1 MNKFANLLL
10 IFFSLIYLVPIAS
23 SQIDYLKT
31 NPQYFNIFAGLIV
44 AIVQFSYNLWM
55 IYTKRKDMNMKNN
68 LLNSLFKGLV
78 TTGCYYIYKDI
89 KDRYQINSQLDEN
102 NIKAGF
108 VIMILILFILA
119 KSLISP

>member
-1 MNKFANLLL
+1 MNKLANLLL
-10 IFFSLIYLVPIAS
+10 IFFSLMYLVPLGAS
-23 SQIDYLKT
+23 QLEFLKT
-31 NPQYFNIFAGLIV
+31 NPQYFNIFAGLVITL
-44 AIVQFSYNLWM
+44 VQFSYNLWM
-55 IYTKRKDMNMKNN
+55 KYTKRKDMNMKNN

-78 TTGCYYIYKDI
+78 TVGCYYIYKDI

-108 VIMILILFILA
+108 VTMILILFILA

>member
-1 MNKFANLLL
+1 MNKLANLLL
-10 IFFSLIYLVPIAS
+10 IFFSLIYLVPIGV
-23 SQIDYLKT
+23 SQIEFLKT
-31 NPQYFNIFAGLIV
+31 NPQYFNIFAGLV
-44 AIVQFSYNLWM
+44 VTLVQFSYNLWM
-55 IYTKRKDMNMKNN
+55 KYTKRKDMNMKNN

-78 TTGCYYIYKDI
+78 TVGGYYIYKDI

-108 VIMILILFILA
+108 VTMILILFILA

>member
-78 TTGCYYIYKDI
+78 TVGCYYIYKDI

>member
-1 MNKFANLLL
+1 MNKLANLLL

-78 TTGCYYIYKDI
+78 TVGGYYIYKDI

-108 VIMILILFILA
+108 VTMILILFILA